1 MSALCMSCVVSWMLL
16 AEADADDN
24 TIQHLLLLSQIGMKI
39 TQLLYTY
46 TSQLIFDNFQII

>member
-1 MSALCMSCVVSWMLL
+1 MLL

-46 TSQLIFDNFQII
+46 TSQLIFDNFQIIW